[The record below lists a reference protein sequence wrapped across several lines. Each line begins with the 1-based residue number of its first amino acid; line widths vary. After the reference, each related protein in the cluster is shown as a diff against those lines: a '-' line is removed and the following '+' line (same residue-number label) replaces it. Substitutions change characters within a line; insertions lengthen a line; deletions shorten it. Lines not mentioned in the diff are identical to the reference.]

1 MIKDTEYHNLLF
13 FDKLKQLDSVSH
25 FSTTRNGGVSSGEF
39 SSLNLGNYSDDSS
52 LNIYENRKIVARKFH
67 IEEEYLITPHQTH
80 GCEVIN
86 IDKEFLN
93 LPKSEQVDML
103 YGIDA
108 SITKEKGIFICVTTA
123 DCVPIL
129 LYDPMTNSIAGIHA
143 GWKGTS
149 GRIIKNTINA
159 MIESF
164 GTSPNDL
171 IACIGP
177 SISIDNYEVG
187 QEVEDIFNSNG
198 FVLDNSNSYRNSQS
212 GKIHLD
218 LKEIN
223 RQELISLGVN
233 PHNIEK
239 TTLCTY
245 ENEDL
250 FFSARRQT
258 IHSGRMLTAIM
269 LNK

>member
-1 MIKDTEYHNLLF
+1 MIKDSDYENLLF
-13 FDKLKQLDSVSH
+13 FEKLKQIDSISH
-25 FSTTRNGGVSSGEF
+25 FSTTRKGGVSSGEF

-52 LNIYENRKIVARKFH
+52 LNIYENRSIVARKFH
-67 IEEEYLITPHQTH
+67 IEEKDLITPHQTH

-108 SITKEKGIFICVTTA
+108 SITKERGVFLCVTTA
-123 DCVPIL
+123 DCIPIL
-129 LYDPMTNSIAGIHA
+129 LYDPISKSIGSIHA

-149 GRIIKNTINA
+149 RRISKNTINA

-177 SISIDNYEVG
+177 SISIDIYEVG
-187 QEVEDIFNSNG
+187 QEVEDIFNANG
-198 FVLDNSNSYRNSQS
+198 FVLDDSNSYRNTES

-223 RQELISLGVN
+223 RQELVRLGVN
-233 PHNIEK
+233 PANIEK
-239 TTLCTY
+239 SDLCTFH
-245 ENEDL
+245 NKDL
-250 FFSARRQT
+250 FFSARRQS
-258 IHSGRMLTAIM
+258 IHSGRMLTSIM
-269 LNK
+269 MNK